1 MENVVFSDKDFLVNY
16 LYKLLDNPTK
26 IKVQKTLYL
35 LFAFYGATYG
45 RLQSNAEG
53 ESDFSEQ
60 KYPENLFSAKFEA
73 WQYGPVEV
81 DVYNRDK
88 SFSYSKEKLTN
99 AEIDNFFSTN
109 ERRNVK
115 GFIQNIV
122 AQTNIID
129 DFSLV
134 DRTHQDDSWLGVYR
148 SGELHIPM
156 DNSSIVSEYAEKYV

>member
-1 MENVVFSDKDFLVNY
+1 MENVVFSDKDFLVNL

-45 RLQSNAEG
+45 MLQNDVEG

-60 KYPENLFSAKFEA
+60 NYPKNLFSAKFEA
-73 WQYGPVEV
+73 WKYGPVEV
-81 DVYNRDK
+81 EVYNK
-88 SFSYSKEKLTN
+88 EKIFSYSKGKLTDDD
-99 AEIDNFFSTN
+99 IDNFFNTN
-109 ERRNVK
+109 ERKNIKR
-115 GFIQNIV
+115 FIQNIV

-134 DRTHQDDSWLGVYR
+134 DRTHQDDSWLDAYKPGI
-148 SGELHIPM
+148 LHMPM